1 MGNRRHRPGNSRD
14 ADHRRQKSQQSVAPV
29 GELGTAAPAAA
40 PSGMSDLGTDRKKAT
55 LQKRRE
61 MNFDDLWANL
71 RQGARNVAGVSWQVT
86 VCAYLL
92 VASRAGRLPFIELTP
107 EGYEDADC
115 VAVDGT
121 RTFVQMKELDGGR
134 GEMGPAGLAEA
145 LAHAEAS
152 ARGAE
157 IVVLTD
163 GSLASG
169 LSFTGWAAVLSD
181 QCSPG
186 IDRVVTGLTTR
197 GYDDDEA
204 SDILARARV
213 VRLPYRVRQASET
226 VLAEAMNVHPTVA
239 GIAISRL
246 TEVLARSSADQRH
259 ATSQT
264 AAQVRTSD
272 LDAIIVEVQDAVDV
286 AGLDQAVTSGVCSPV
301 SFLAPEEVPARIF
314 YLGIDV
320 RPGHVAAN
328 LDVIRPGELLACADG
343 FSEEGSVLLVGPSG
357 AGKSVLLWRA
367 ARDLIP
373 AARVLRVSRVQD
385 EDDARALARHVRL
398 LRPSETSPV
407 MVVAD
412 DLGRPHTTGWPHAAA
427 LLREIPSVL
436 LLGAARAEDFSP
448 ALLVGS
454 TRVVEPQLDAL
465 LADALGKRLHEQD
478 IPLRMDPDEAF
489 QRSEGLLMEYVAL
502 LTTGQR
508 LRQVLATQVA
518 GLQAPDRRIQREA
531 ARLVTAA
538 HTLGL
543 KLSADSLG
551 SALADDRG
559 VTELARVGD
568 ALGVLRDEHI
578 AVSDGDSWRGLH
590 ELRSTTISEL
600 LHGSPPPRIGNTLA
614 RVAALI
620 HPPHAG
626 WMLRR
631 VAERHPKCVKEVV
644 EALGQSLDTHSTSAG
659 DLAAILEGA
668 ERADNA
674 LYAQAT
680 LPILERARPSG
691 LPLEMLATFVYS
703 RRNQNLGF
711 DEIGVKQFDNM
722 ARRIKNLAN
731 QLPARSD
738 YDTTLQAACSGI
750 DTPRLRSVL
759 EDADLLDTIR
769 VLEAGHPYLNV
780 PTDLVRSLFARLPAP
795 HDVWTATAWSRLA
808 AACHAHL
815 SPAETIEIRGPM
827 SDRVGLICAADH
839 SILDAVVDEDTAS
852 VSVTRLLPLNVDE
865 VPLPLLPWDIPR
877 AGAKDALN
885 ESTVACL
892 TRLADACPELQRFKI
907 VTVTASGAPYRLRD
921 FEPGYKD
928 MLRARFPER
937 TAVRQAVGYQAALRR
952 ATSSQT
958 WTEVVTA
965 QISAAADLATAAR
978 ELPLRFKPYD
988 NARRRVAW
996 RAQLADVRNRLGALQ
1011 PPPLPARSGPASAH
1025 ALDDN
1030 ADRAEDETTRVLRA
1044 ALDALDNACPD
1055 DETNIRRPL
1064 PIAIALREAAGK
1076 IDQARR
1082 TTRTLLQGRG
1092 SVLPNDLSD
1101 AMRRSADLAA
1111 ALHRRPELARL
1122 VRATDPLPSAT
1133 EIWKKV
1139 TDEEQSQSAAMLKK
1153 LLKPVPEA
1161 TYELVED
1168 PNPASWALDSRSWVV
1183 MAPTHVLDETLALLE
1198 TLDDAAREQLG
1209 PHLVVLCVSDAMRPV
1224 AADTQTV
1231 PPTGSDQCVSL
1242 GFGYQLSSSAARSA
1256 LLIPPDTA
1264 REWSQAADLQALD
1277 DSTSPATVAEQL
1289 VHRSHEAARRR
1300 MRRLPKPVTAHSD
1313 QHPSDVSADAPGPN
1327 AGQSR
1332 SRESADVQAALSL
1345 LKEHVVAEEEG
1356 TVSIFLSEV
1365 ILRPVTGLPLDAQA
1379 EELMGAMAVLHI
1391 DRLHDTAAEEAAARL
1406 AAEGGSG

>member
-1 MGNRRHRPGNSRD
+1 
-14 ADHRRQKSQQSVAPV
+14 
-29 GELGTAAPAAA
+29 
-40 PSGMSDLGTDRKKAT
+40 MSHPGTDREKAM

-61 MNFDDLWANL
+61 MDVDDLWADL
-71 RQGARNVAGVSWQVT
+71 RQGARNVSGVSWQVA
-86 VCAYLL
+86 VCGYLL
-92 VASRAGRLPFIELTP
+92 VASRAGHLPFVELIP

-121 RTFVQMKELDGGR
+121 RTFVQMKELDGGQ

-145 LAHAEAS
+145 LAHAEVS

-163 GSLASG
+163 GSLGSG
-169 LSFTGWAAVLSD
+169 LSFTGWDAVLSD
-181 QCSPG
+181 QSGPG
-186 IDRVVTGLTTR
+186 VDRVLAGLVTR
-197 GYDDDEA
+197 GYDDVDA
-204 SDILARARV
+204 LSILARARV
-213 VRLPYRVRQASET
+213 VRLPYRIGQASEA
-226 VLAEAMNVHPTVA
+226 VLAGAVNVHPSVA
-239 GIAISRL
+239 GIAVSRL
-246 TEVLARSSADQRH
+246 TDVLARASGDQRH

-264 AAQVRTSD
+264 AARVRVSD
-272 LDAIIVEVQDAVDV
+272 LDAIIIEVQDAVDV
-286 AGLDQAVTSGVCSPV
+286 TGLDEAVASGVCAPV
-301 SFLAPEEVPARIF
+301 SFLAAEEVPARIF
-314 YLGIDV
+314 YLGVDG

-328 LDVIRPGELLACADG
+328 LDVTRPGELLACAEG
-343 FSEEGSVLLVGPSG
+343 LREEGSTLFVGPSG

-373 AARVLRVSRVQD
+373 AARVLRVNRVED

-427 LLREIPSVL
+427 LLREIPAVL

-454 TRVVEPQLDAL
+454 TRVIEPQLDAL
-465 LADALGKRLHEQD
+465 LAAALGKRMREQG

-543 KLSADSLG
+543 TVSADRLG
-551 SALADDRG
+551 SALAADRV
-559 VTELARVGD
+559 VTELASVGD

-578 AVSDGDSWRGLH
+578 AVSDGDNWRGIH

-600 LHGSPPPRIGNTLA
+600 LHDSPPPRIGNTLA

-620 HPPHAG
+620 HPQQAG

-631 VAERHPKCVKEVV
+631 VAERHPKCVEEVV
-644 EALGQSLDTHSTSAG
+644 EALGHSLNIYSGSAG
-659 DLAAILEGA
+659 DLAAFLEGA

-674 LYAQAT
+674 LYARAT

-703 RRNQNLGF
+703 QRNQNLRF

-738 YDTTLQAACSGI
+738 YDTTLQAACAGI
-750 DTPRLRSVL
+750 DSERLRRIL
-759 EDADLLDTIR
+759 ADADLLDAIR
-769 VLEAGHPYLNV
+769 VLEAGHPHLSV
-780 PTDLVRSLFARLPAP
+780 PTDLVRSLFKRMPTP
-795 HDVWTATAWSRLA
+795 HDVWTATIWSRLA
-808 AACHAHL
+808 AVCHAHL
-815 SPAETIEIRGPM
+815 SQTETIEILGPLD
-827 SDRVGLICAADH
+827 DRVSLICAADQ
-839 SILDAVVDEDTAS
+839 SILDAAVDEDMSS
-852 VSVTRLLPLNVDE
+852 VCVTRLLPLDFDE
-865 VPLPLLPWDIPR
+865 VPLPLLPWDIPE
-877 AGAKDALN
+877 ADTKDALN

-892 TRLADACPELQRFKI
+892 TRLADTCPELQRFTI
-907 VTVTASGAPYRLRD
+907 TTVTASGAPYRVRD
-921 FEPGYKD
+921 FEPGHKD

-965 QISAAADLATAAR
+965 QISVAADLATAAR
-978 ELPLRFKPYD
+978 ELPLRFKPHD
-988 NARRRVAW
+988 NERRRVAW
-996 RAQLADVRNRLGALQ
+996 RAQLADVRRRLGTLK

-1025 ALDDN
+1025 ALDDA
-1030 ADRAEDETTRVLRA
+1030 ADRAEDQTTRVLRA
-1044 ALDALDNACPD
+1044 ALDALDNACSD
-1055 DETNIRRPL
+1055 DETNTQSLLAIG
-1064 PIAIALREAAGK
+1064 IALREAAGK

-1082 TTRTLLQGRG
+1082 TTRTFLQGRG
-1092 SVLPNDLSD
+1092 SVLPNDLSK
-1101 AMRRSADLAA
+1101 AMRRGADLAT
-1111 ALHRRPELARL
+1111 ALHRHPELARL
-1122 VRATDPLPSAT
+1122 IRATDPLPSAT

-1139 TDEEQSQSAAMLKK
+1139 TDAEQSRSEAVLQK
-1153 LLKPVPEA
+1153 LLEPVSEV

-1183 MAPTHVLDETLALLE
+1183 MAPTHVLDDTLALLE

-1209 PHLVVLCVSDAMRPV
+1209 PRLVVLCVFDAIRP
-1224 AADTQTV
+1224 ATANT
-1231 PPTGSDQCVSL
+1231 PAGSDQRVSL
-1242 GFGYQLSSSAARSA
+1242 GFGYQLSSSAARTA
-1256 LLIPPDTA
+1256 LPISPDTA
-1264 REWSQAADLQALD
+1264 TEWAQAAGLLLLD
-1277 DSTSPATVAEQL
+1277 HTTSPATLAERL

-1300 MRRLPKPVTAHSD
+1300 MRRLPKPVTAQSD
-1313 QHPSDVSADAPGPN
+1313 QQPSTISADAQGPN
-1327 AGQSR
+1327 TGQPQSH
-1332 SRESADVQAALSL
+1332 ELADIQAALSL
-1345 LKEHVVAEEEG
+1345 LQQHVEAEEES
-1356 TVSIFLSEV
+1356 TVSTYLSEV
-1365 ILRPVTGLPLDAQA
+1365 MLRPLTGLPLDSQP
-1379 EELMGAMAVLHI
+1379 EELVGAMAVLHL
-1391 DRLHDTAAEEAAARL
+1391 DRLRDLSTEEAAARL
-1406 AAEGGSG
+1406 AAEGGG